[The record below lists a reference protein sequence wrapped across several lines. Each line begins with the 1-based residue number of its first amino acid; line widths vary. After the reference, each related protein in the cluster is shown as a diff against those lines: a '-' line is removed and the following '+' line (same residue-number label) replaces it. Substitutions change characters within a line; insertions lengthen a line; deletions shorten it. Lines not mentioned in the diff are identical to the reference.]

1 MIAPPRFCR
10 ALLSLACSRED
21 RAFILSDLQE
31 ELEERCARQ
40 GARRA
45 RRWYRGQ
52 VARSVLPCL
61 ARRARSML
69 TDGLGG
75 GPGDLAADVR
85 YAMRR
90 LLGAPVQALVTVASL
105 GIGIGL
111 TAAVFAVLDAFL
123 IRPSGGLTD
132 TQGLVALYTSAND
145 ADPYGPTSFPDFE
158 AVARETS
165 MFEAVAASRPGIVRL
180 AEGEVSERLLMEIV
194 TGDYFGVLG
203 ARLPLGR
210 SFTPEE
216 TVPGRAEQVTVI
228 SHALWEERFGSDP
241 GVLGT
246 SLRLNGRD
254 FTVIGVAPEGLLG
267 RLLRLKVDV
276 WVPAGLPGGI
286 YHATPGELL
295 DRTDREYQVT
305 GRLRDGITLEQA
317 SAQLAVLAGRLH
329 DEHPE
334 AWEDNLGR
342 PRLFAVVPEAQS
354 AIPPS
359 GRAALKGLMAFL
371 LAGAGFVLLI
381 ACINVA
387 GLFVARAA
395 RRTRELAVR
404 LSLGASRGRIVRLLL
419 AEALVVAVA
428 GGVVGLWLATLA
440 ADFLGAMPFPLDV
453 PLSFGVGVDWRVAGF
468 ALGVALLGCLFFG
481 LLPALGATRPDVVG
495 ALKGEGL
502 VGARRRRLGLR
513 GWLVVLQV
521 AASVILLVGSG
532 LFLRS
537 AMALRRSDP
546 GLDVTGIALVS
557 RTIRDEGVGEEDM
570 RARVLDL
577 RDRVA
582 AHPEVAEV
590 HVASVAEASPFRD
603 GAQARVEIDGYVPS
617 RDESM
622 VVAFNAVTPGYFE
635 MLSMAPVRGRTFR
648 STDVG
653 GAPPVALVS
662 QAFAQR
668 YWPGEDPVGRRFT
681 VTEKWTFD
689 TPVSGMPRRTF
700 EVVGVIPDVRVVP
713 DEVAAP
719 FFWTSFLQDA
729 TPLVVLHAKGR
740 SGEADVVQVLR
751 QEVAEGDDGVQLVA
765 PRTYA
770 ELLSFM
776 YLAQKLGSQAMG
788 AAGGFALL
796 LALIGI
802 YGMVSFA
809 VSQRLREL
817 AIRQAVGA
825 AQKDVLRTLVWDG
838 MSLTGLGVL
847 GGLVI
852 AVPGAL
858 LLRSTLQGISPLDPP
873 ALLGSV
879 AVLVATALVA
889 TLIPARRALTVDAM
903 TVLREE

>member
-1 MIAPPRFCR
+1 MNAPPRWCR

-21 RAFILSDLQE
+21 RAFILSDLHE
-31 ELEERCARQ
+31 EFEDRAARE
-40 GARRA
+40 GTRRA
-45 RRWYRGQ
+45 RRWYRRQ
-52 VARSVLPCL
+52 VAMSLLPCL
-61 ARRARSML
+61 ARRARSGL

-75 GPGDLAADVR
+75 GPGDLATEAR

-90 LLGAPVQALVTVASL
+90 LLRAPVQSLVTVASL

-111 TAAVFAVLDAFL
+111 TAAVFAVVNAFL

-132 TQGLVALYTSAND
+132 TEGLVALYTSANE
-145 ADPYGPTSFPDFE
+145 ADRYGPTSFPDFE
-158 AVARETS
+158 AVAQETS

-180 AEGEVSERLLMEIV
+180 TEGEVSERLLMEIV
-194 TGDYFGVLG
+194 TGEYFRVLR

-210 SFTPEE
+210 SFRPEE
-216 TVPGRAEQVTVI
+216 TVPGRAEQVAVI
-228 SHALWEERFGSDP
+228 SHALWEDRFGSDP
-241 GVLGT
+241 GVLGR
-246 SLRLNGRD
+246 SLLLNGRD

-305 GRLRDGITLEQA
+305 GRLREGVTLEQA
-317 SAQLAVLAGRLH
+317 SARLAVLAGRLH
-329 DEHPE
+329 EEHAE

-342 PRLFAVVPEAQS
+342 PRVLSVIPEAQS

-381 ACINVA
+381 ACVNVA

-419 AEALVVAVA
+419 AEALLVAAA
-428 GGVVGLWLATLA
+428 GGAVGLWLASLA
-440 ADFLGAMPFPLDV
+440 AAFLGAMPFPIEV
-453 PLSFGVGVDWRVAGF
+453 PLNFAVGVDWRVTGF

-495 ALKGEGL
+495 ALKGEAS
-502 VGARRRRLGLR
+502 VGPGRKRLGLR
-513 GWLVVLQV
+513 GWLVVVQV
-521 AASVILLVGSG
+521 AASVVLLVGSG

-537 AMALRRSDP
+537 AMALHHMDS
-546 GLDVTGIALVS
+546 GLDVTGVALVS
-557 RTIRDEGVGEEDM
+557 RTIREEGVGEADV
-570 RARVLDL
+570 RARVLEL
-577 RDRVA
+577 RDRIA
-582 AHPEVAEV
+582 AHPEVVEV

-603 GAQARVEIDGYVPS
+603 GAQARVEIHGYLPS
-617 RDESM
+617 EDESM
-622 VVAFNAVTPGYFE
+622 VMAFNAVTPGYFE

-648 STDVG
+648 SADVD
-653 GAPPVALVS
+653 GAPAVALVS
-662 QAFAQR
+662 QAFVQR
-668 YWPGEDPVGRRFT
+668 YWPGVDPVGRSFT
-681 VTEKWTFD
+681 VTEKRTFD
-689 TPVSGMPRRTF
+689 TPVSGTSRRTF
-700 EVVGVIPDVRVVP
+700 EVVGVMPDVRVAP
-713 DEVAAP
+713 DEVAEP
-719 FFWTSFLQDA
+719 FFWTSYLQDA

-740 SGEADVVQVLR
+740 SAAEVVQVLR
-751 QEVAEGDDGVQLVA
+751 REVAEGDDDVQLVA

-770 ELLSFM
+770 DLMSFM
-776 YLAQKLGSQAMG
+776 ALAQRLGSQALG

-796 LALIGI
+796 LALMGI
-802 YGMVSFA
+802 YGIVSFA

-825 AQKDVLRTLVWDG
+825 ARKDVLRTLVWDG
-838 MSLTGLGVL
+838 MRLTGLGVL

-858 LLRSTLQGISPLDPP
+858 LLRGTLQGISPLDPP

-879 AVLVATALVA
+879 AVLVTAALGA
-889 TLIPARRALTVDAM
+889 TLVPARRALAVDAM